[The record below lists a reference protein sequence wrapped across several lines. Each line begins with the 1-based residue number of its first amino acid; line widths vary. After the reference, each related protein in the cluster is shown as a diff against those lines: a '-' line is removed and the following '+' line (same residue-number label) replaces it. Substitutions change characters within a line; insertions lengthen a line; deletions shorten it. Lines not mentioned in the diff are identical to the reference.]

1 MMHRLSRQ
9 SFQRQTQ
16 RISCFLPGTFYLT
29 QFLGVDY
36 VDGCITGMTIYD
48 CHAGRETLEQS
59 V

>member
-9 SFQRQTQ
+9 CFQGQTQ
-16 RISCFLPGTFYLT
+16 RISYFLPGTFKFA

-36 VDGCITGMTIYD
+36 VDGRITRMTIYD
-48 CHAGRETLEQS
+48 CHAGRETLEQR